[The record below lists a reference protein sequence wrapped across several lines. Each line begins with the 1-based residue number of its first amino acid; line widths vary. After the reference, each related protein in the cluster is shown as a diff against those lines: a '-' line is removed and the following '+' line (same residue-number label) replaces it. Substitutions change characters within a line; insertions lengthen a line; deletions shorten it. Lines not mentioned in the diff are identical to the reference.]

1 MSPGLYGPQDRHGKC
16 PALEFIIDA
25 ERAMTICQFHAVE
38 LACSTE
44 KHMPFHRVELMG
56 CLTRRVRLSCIGR
69 LT

>member
-1 MSPGLYGPQDRHGKC
+1 
-16 PALEFIIDA
+16 LEFIIDA

-56 CLTRRVRLSCIGR
+56 CLTRPVRLSCIGR